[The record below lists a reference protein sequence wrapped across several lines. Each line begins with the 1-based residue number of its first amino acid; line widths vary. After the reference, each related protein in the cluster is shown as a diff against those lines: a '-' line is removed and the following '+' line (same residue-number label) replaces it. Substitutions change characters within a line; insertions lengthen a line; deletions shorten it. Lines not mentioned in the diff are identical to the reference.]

1 MRLFAT
7 NRERSRPIKSGCSA
21 EGVQQGGPPFFRVP
35 SASLRISAAG
45 SDARQAP
52 QLCEKGWVGRSIK
65 FLTLMLFLLAL
76 AAAARAQQSPL
87 EQIVRSMDRAAANF
101 HTTEASFVWD
111 QYQKVVDDT
120 DTQKGKVY
128 FRRTGNAV
136 EMAADIT
143 DPAPQQVLFTEG
155 KVQLY
160 QPRIDQ
166 VTVYNAGKDRAAV
179 ESFLV
184 LGFGGSGQ
192 DMLKSFDI
200 SYISTEKVAGVD
212 AAKLQLVPKSQ
223 QVKNTFD
230 HILLW
235 IDPAQGISIQQQFFT
250 PSGDYRL
257 AKYSDIKL
265 NEKISDTAFK
275 LRTTPKTKVVSPQG

>member
-1 MRLFAT
+1 
-7 NRERSRPIKSGCSA
+7 
-21 EGVQQGGPPFFRVP
+21 
-35 SASLRISAAG
+35 
-45 SDARQAP
+45 
-52 QLCEKGWVGRSIK
+52 
-65 FLTLMLFLLAL
+65 MLFLLAL

-143 DPAPQQVLFTEG
+143 DPAPQQVLFHEG

-166 VTVYNAGKDRAAV
+166 VTVYNAGKNQAAV

-192 DMLKSFDI
+192 DMLKSFDV
-200 SYISTEKVAGVD
+200 SYIGTEKVRGVD

>member
-1 MRLFAT
+1 
-7 NRERSRPIKSGCSA
+7 
-21 EGVQQGGPPFFRVP
+21 
-35 SASLRISAAG
+35 
-45 SDARQAP
+45 
-52 QLCEKGWVGRSIK
+52 
-65 FLTLMLFLLAL
+65 
-76 AAAARAQQSPL
+76 
-87 EQIVRSMDRAAANF
+87 
-101 HTTEASFVWD
+101 VWD
-111 QYQKVVDDT
+111 QYTRVVDDT

-128 FRRTGNAV
+128 FRRTGNAI

-143 DPAPQQVLFTEG
+143 EPVPQQILFHDG
-155 KVQLY
+155 KMELY
-160 QPRIDQ
+160 QPRIEQ
-166 VTVYNAGKDRAAV
+166 VTVYNAGKDRAAF

-192 DMLKSFDI
+192 DMLKSFEV
-200 SYISTEKVAGVD
+200 SYIGTEKVAGVE

-223 QVKNTFD
+223 KVKNTFD

-235 IDPAQGISIQQQFFT
+235 IDPARGISIQQQFFT

-265 NEKISDTAFK
+265 NEKISEAAFK